1 MNNSNESYANNIKNV
16 TVIGAGTM
24 GNGIC
29 HVFAQCGY
37 KVSMMDVSQQA
48 MDKALVTIGKNF
60 DRQIAKQTITETDK
74 EKALANISTFTS
86 MAEAMATAD
95 LVIEAATE
103 NIDLK
108 IKIFKEIDAHAPEH
122 CILST
127 NTSSISITRI
137 S

>member
-1 MNNSNESYANNIKNV
+1 MSTTTLEPTLEKAMKIEDTASYANNIKNV

-37 KVSMMDVSQQA
+37 KVSMMDVSQDA
-48 MDKALVTIGKNF
+48 MNRALATIAKNF
-60 DRQIAKQTITETDK
+60 DRQIAKQSITEADK
-74 EKALANISTFTS
+74 EKAMANIATYTS
-86 MAEAMATAD
+86 MAESMSTAD

-108 IKIFKEIDAHAPEH
+108 IK
-122 CILST
+122 
-127 NTSSISITRI
+127 
-137 S
+137 